1 MRTPSLPPHTMR
13 MQGMRTQ
20 RQRKLPRL
28 AKINA
33 MPARKPTPTLRLRRL
48 AAELRRLRAEAGLT
62 REDVTERTGINEAPL
77 YRLEVA
83 RARPQTRTLTALLDL
98 YGVPEADRAELVA
111 LSRQSSEQSW
121 LQSFPT
127 ELPEPY
133 PTYISFEGE
142 ARTLLNYE
150 CQFIPGLLQTEDYA
164 RAALQ
169 RGNPTASK
177 DEVQRLVE
185 ARMGRQAVLDRDPP
199 LRLWAIVDEAALHR
213 PVGGHEVMHAQL
225 DRLTEAAELPQITL
239 QVLPYEVGGH
249 PGMMG
254 AFAVLQYGDVAASDV
269 VYIESQAGD
278 LFLESETDLSRFSA
292 IFEHLRAL
300 ALPPEASVSLIAR
313 IDRDLSA

>member
-1 MRTPSLPPHTMR
+1 
-13 MQGMRTQ
+13 
-20 RQRKLPRL
+20 
-28 AKINA
+28 
-33 MPARKPTPTLRLRRL
+33 L

-62 REDVTERTGINEAPL
+62 REEVTERTGINEATL

-83 RARPQTRTLTALLDL
+83 RARPQTRTLMALLEL
-98 YGVPEADRAELVA
+98 YGVTEADRTELIA
-111 LSRQSSEQSW
+111 LSRQSAEQSW
-121 LQSFPT
+121 LQSFPN

-133 PTYISFEGE
+133 TTYISFEGE

-150 CQFIPGLLQTEDYA
+150 CLFVPGLLQTEDYA

-169 RGNPTASK
+169 RGNPTGTK
-177 DEVQRLVE
+177 EEVQRLVE
-185 ARMGRQAVLDRDPP
+185 ARMGRQAVLTRDPP

-213 PVGGHEVMHAQL
+213 PVGGHEVMQAQL
-225 DRLTEAAELPQITL
+225 TRLIEAAELPQVTL

-254 AFAVLQYGDVAASDV
+254 AFAILQFGDTAASDV

-300 ALPPEASVSLIAR
+300 ALPPEASVSLISR
-313 IDRDLSA
+313 ITQEMKA